1 MEKRSDTAGVEEQ
14 ILSQEQ
20 RTKKGTRKHIYTG
33 KRKGKVSRRKQR
45 NVYFVVIDVI
55 NVFLFFRPFS
65 SVLIPQVFWVRNIL
79 RENFNHLKHSNNVF
93 PECIC
98 KRITQSNVKRQC
110 LFKIS
115 LIITQWLKATLQIF
129 FHVKWRLQFFFKIWF
144 IFGRLRWFSRM
155 RCYKRARGVAGK
167 YFAR

>member
-1 MEKRSDTAGVEEQ
+1 MTNRWRNGAIQLEQ
-14 ILSQEQ
+14 KNKAEVKNREQ
-20 RTKKGTRKHIYTG
+20 RRVRKRIYAG

-65 SVLIPQVFWVRNIL
+65 SVLIPQVFLVRNIL

-129 FHVKWRLQFFFKIWF
+129 F
-144 IFGRLRWFSRM
+144 M
-155 RCYKRARGVAGK
+155 
-167 YFAR
+167 